1 MCTSSTNTT
10 GDYGDLPSSYGVA
23 WHTGTGALKLGAT
36 WTADTTFAAG
46 SDLSDDGVSFVGNF
60 TPGLNATMR
69 VNVQGTPL
77 NGRWLHVWFDWNR
90 NGVFDTEELVHD
102 GTAVNGNNDYTVAVP
117 ADATGAVKYRVRLY
131 DTSAAPDG
139 ISYNGAAG
147 GEVEDGEAPLA
158 DFTMSATPASQDV
171 CRPSN
176 AAYTVNVGQ
185 VSTFSGSVSLAASVS
200 PTGPTTSFSANPSPR
215 PAPAR

>member
-1 MCTSSTNTT
+1 MLAYKGTSPEVRFQATTDYGTSRRVAVDDVALNVCTSSTNTT

-23 WHTGTGALKLGAT
+23 WHTGRSALKLGAT

-90 NGVFDTEELVHD
+90 NGIF
-102 GTAVNGNNDYTVAVP
+102 
-117 ADATGAVKYRVRLY
+117 GARR
-131 DTSAAPDG
+131 A
-139 ISYNGAAG
+139 GA
-147 GEVEDGEAPLA
+147 
-158 DFTMSATPASQDV
+158 
-171 CRPSN
+171 
-176 AAYTVNVGQ
+176 
-185 VSTFSGSVSLAASVS
+185 
-200 PTGPTTSFSANPSPR
+200 
-215 PAPAR
+215 